1 MGCRCCIS
9 KWCDQI
15 NDRLAPKALKKF
27 SSCFPFCLFGI
38 LYFVYCTSLTIDSA
52 RDQRSSYPDPD
63 ARTAAAAVGGSA
75 ACSQLWGAPWD
86 CLPFQAPFNCVEKR
100 VHSLLGSAEEGERK
114 LQAWNFRFF
123 FNCCSQVA
131 SYKSLS
137 SYKKITRARAHFHC
151 IEWRL
156 GKFNSSSSFSS
167 GSSDSSLLTDNL
179 AHSPSLGHTARLM
192 ILCGVCLIVQLFYGN

>member
-27 SSCFPFCLFGI
+27 SSCFPFCLFW
-38 LYFVYCTSLTIDSA
+38 YFVFCTSLTIDSP

-63 ARTAAAAVGGSA
+63 ARTAAAAAAIETVGGSA

-137 SYKKITRARAHFHC
+137 SYKKLQEQERIS
-151 IEWRL
+151 IV
-156 GKFNSSSSFSS
+156 SS
-167 GSSDSSLLTDNL
+167 GGWESSTPASAPASAPVRPTHL
-179 AHSPSLGHTARLM
+179 S
-192 ILCGVCLIVQLFYGN
+192 